1 MSWKIEIP
9 IIVRTWIND
18 LSDTPTYSNDR
29 VLQLITVAAQ
39 YVTKEVNLD
48 NEYSIDIINKEITPD
63 PTTLGEK
70 DVDFIGFVSLKASC
84 ILDQSTIRTKAAS
97 EGIRAS
103 LGPANLSV
111 NGSLRGYELMLS
123 KGPCYLY
130 EQLKTDYEIGNANVV
145 RAVLSPFVGNNFDSR
160 YLDEYGRE
168 SLRSRYFYS

>member
-1 MSWKIEIP
+1 MAWKEEIP

-29 VLQLITVAAQ
+29 ILQLITVAAQ
-39 YVTKEVNLD
+39 YVSREISFTNS
-48 NEYSIDIINKEITPD
+48 YSVDIVNKEITPD

-84 ILDQSTIRTKAAS
+84 ILDQSSLRTKAAS

-111 NGSLRGYELMLS
+111 NGSLRGYEIILS
-123 KGPCYLY
+123 QGPCYLY
-130 EQLKTDYEIGNANVV
+130 DNLKTEYEIGNANIVK
-145 RAVLSPFVGNNFDSR
+145 AVLSPFVGNNFDAR
-160 YLDEYGRE
+160 YLDEYGNTF
-168 SLRSRYFYS
+168 RSRYFYS